1 MTGPSSGVAPP
12 APSRPPFVVGPE
24 AARRWNLCVALAERN
39 TALAGEGPSGLSA
52 AQAAWYEARDL
63 FFSDIPTGD
72 PDEPPATLHQEPP
85 T

>member
-39 TALAGEGPSGLSA
+39 TALAGEGPSGLSS
-52 AQAAWYEARDL
+52 AQAAWFEARDL